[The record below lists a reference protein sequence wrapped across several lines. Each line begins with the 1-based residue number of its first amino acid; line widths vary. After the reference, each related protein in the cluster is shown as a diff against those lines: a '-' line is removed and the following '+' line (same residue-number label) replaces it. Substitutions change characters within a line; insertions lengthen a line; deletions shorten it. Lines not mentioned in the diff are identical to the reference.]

1 MAAKLARPAGS
12 TRPRPAKAAGR
23 AARRAATPRW
33 QRRKEARPAEILDAA
48 LAVFAEKGFAAARLE
63 QVARRAGVSKGT
75 LYLYF
80 DSKETL
86 FEAVVRS
93 AIVPR
98 IAEAE
103 EMAAAHDGSAADLL
117 GRLYRLFAEI
127 MADPKVSA
135 IPKLMI
141 AESGNFPALAR
152 FYLREVVHRGLR
164 LMAAV
169 LQRGA
174 ARGEFVPINPVHATR
189 LLIAP
194 VLFLALWRQ
203 SLGRHDETPL
213 DADAFLGDA
222 LTLLTHG
229 LAVRSPPGARRKARG

>member
-1 MAAKLARPAGS
+1 MPLRRQSPDAADEGPSRPA
-12 TRPRPAKAAGR
+12 A
-23 AARRAATPRW
+23 PRW

-48 LAVFAEKGFAAARLE
+48 LSVFAEKGFAAARLE

-80 DSKETL
+80 DSKEAL

-98 IAEAE
+98 IADAE
-103 EMAAAHDGSAADLL
+103 SLLAAHDGSAAELL
-117 GRLYRLFAEI
+117 GKLYRAFADV

-135 IPKLMI
+135 IPKLVI
-141 AESGNFPALAR
+141 SEAGNFPELAR
-152 FYLREVVHRGLR
+152 FYLREVVSRGLR
-164 LMAAV
+164 LMQAV
-169 LQRGA
+169 LERGV
-174 ARGEFVPINPVHATR
+174 ARGEFIPVDPHHATR

-203 SLGRHDETPL
+203 SLGRHDEKPL
-213 DADAFLGDA
+213 DADEFLADA
-222 LTLLTHG
+222 LALLTRG
-229 LAVRSPPGARRKARG
+229 LAVRDTASPSKGRG